1 MEKNTSNQITIGRA
15 GSGSGW
21 AVGRS
26 RLIRGGWVGGMGG
39 KWYVESDECS
49 VENVSLSS
57 ASGCVGGSSGTS
69 GSWDLGRVLCN
80 SKIHVVF

>member
-1 MEKNTSNQITIGRA
+1 M
-15 GSGSGW
+15 
-21 AVGRS
+21 
-26 RLIRGGWVGGMGG
+26 GGMGG